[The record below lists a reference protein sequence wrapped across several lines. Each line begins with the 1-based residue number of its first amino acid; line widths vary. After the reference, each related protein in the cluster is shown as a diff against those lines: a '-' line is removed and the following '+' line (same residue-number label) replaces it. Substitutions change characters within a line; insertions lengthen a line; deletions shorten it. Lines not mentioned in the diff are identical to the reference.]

1 MIFHKSLHDIH
12 IYPIA
17 RPCDK
22 RLPEVN
28 CKTDRKKEIEPEPK
42 CADDIKS
49 K

>member
-1 MIFHKSLHDIH
+1 MIFPKSLHDIH

-22 RLPEVN
+22 ILPEVH
-28 CKTDRKKEIEPEPK
+28 CKTDREKEIEPEPK
-42 CADDIKS
+42 CVDDIKS